1 MHLAAAHPQ
10 VDVVVRDDAGEP
22 LGDPDQLDG
31 VPAAVVHPARR
42 APLSTPPC
50 LPRRPRPT
58 GPYGVLGTVIWP
70 LMIAA
75 LYASSCGA
83 MSARWSPVVAYPTPS
98 TFRSKTFG
106 NVVRSPAAEALM

>member
-31 VPAAVVHPARR
+31 VPAAVVHPTVVHRCRLRHASPGALVR
-42 APLSTPPC
+42 S
-50 LPRRPRPT
+50 